1 MRQRFQRTCQLEYCL
16 DQGEWQDSPV
26 FAGLMPE
33 TAYHFYVRVK
43 AGTNN
48 EASAASEAVI
58 LRTLEADKTN
68 PVKPEPSKPE
78 PVKPETKRN
87 REHLILGIGVRNDNC
102 SRDQERNAW
111 VKEGTWVEIIVW

>member
-1 MRQRFQRTCQLEYCL
+1 MDETAISEDCQLEYCL

-68 PVKPEPSKPE
+68 PVKPDPVKPEPSKPE
-78 PVKPETKRN
+78 PVKPEPTKPGTSDSGN
-87 REHLILGIGVRNDNC
+87 SHENDNS
-102 SRDQERNAW
+102 SRDKERNT
-111 VKEGTWVEIIVW
+111 G